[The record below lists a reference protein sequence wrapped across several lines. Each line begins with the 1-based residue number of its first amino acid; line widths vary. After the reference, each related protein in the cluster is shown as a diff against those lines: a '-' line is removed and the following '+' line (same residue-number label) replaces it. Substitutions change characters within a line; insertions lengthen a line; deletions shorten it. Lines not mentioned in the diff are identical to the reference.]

1 MTDLPIGGRIVLVG
15 HCGGD
20 SFFLKRAIKRLVPE
34 ATIDEANQMEA
45 LASYLDGGNVLLVN
59 RVVDGRF
66 DTGDGVDLIETIC
79 RQGTPAKL
87 ILISDYDDAQTRAV
101 AVGAMP
107 GFGKSDLD
115 TPRTGSILRVAL
127 GLETPPPVASEAK
140 SGD

>member
-1 MTDLPIGGRIVLVG
+1 MTDQPIDGRIVLVG
-15 HCGGD
+15 HCGAD

-34 ATIDEANQMEA
+34 AAIEEANHTDA
-45 LASYLDGGNVLLVN
+45 LAPYLDGGNVLLVN

-66 DTGDGVDLIETIC
+66 DTGDGVDLIGTIC
-79 RQGTPAKL
+79 QRGTASKL
-87 ILISDYDDAQTRAV
+87 ILISNYDDAQERAV

-115 TPRTGSILRVAL
+115 APQTGSMLRAAL
-127 GLETPPPVASEAK
+127 GLETPPRVESEAK